1 MIVEYMDRAQRPTK
15 QFLNSKPKHR
25 PERPGKI
32 DPFAPPTRPRKP
44 LRVRGSH
51 SNTVY
56 KRPPHHSACY
66 MSCGPMSQVLERQ
79 QHWLT
84 CSQYLCPQMH
94 AHGGFVAA
102 EAMRTVSSI
111 MRLWL
116 LSWGYNVFA
125 EAHGHHGY
133 AKVAA
138 LGWSICVQPLQ
149 LVRVQYHTLRHPA
162 RPVAQHQNPAKRRTF
177 LVLLSHGYLF
187 QSCWRRAVALGRW
200 SRRAGPARP
209 GARERG
215 RK

>member
-1 MIVEYMDRAQRPTK
+1 
-15 QFLNSKPKHR
+15 
-25 PERPGKI
+25 
-32 DPFAPPTRPRKP
+32 
-44 LRVRGSH
+44 
-51 SNTVY
+51 
-56 KRPPHHSACY
+56 
-66 MSCGPMSQVLERQ
+66 MSQVLERQ

-187 QSCWRRAVALGRW
+187 QSCWRRAVALGRVVPP
-200 SRRAGPARP
+200 RRAIAASSAR
-209 GARERG
+209 GGESKERARLW
-215 RK
+215 KQFLVTKS